1 MTSNIGLI
9 SLIISSILSLFILIL
24 FFKHIL
30 FGGPLHSKFF
40 ALYNA
45 SFFLIAVSFVLL
57 VISFVVSDFSIVAVY
72 ENSHTDKPF
81 FYKFAGTWG
90 NHEGSMLLF
99 ILIISLYGY
108 LFLIF
113 TKQLNFSL
121 RFTTIFFKL
130 HFNLFF
136 FYF

>member
-1 MTSNIGLI
+1 MTSNIGFI
-9 SLIISSILSLFILIL
+9 SIVISCILSLFILIL
-24 FFKHIL
+24 FFKHVL

-40 ALYNA
+40 ALYKA
-45 SFFLIAVSFVLL
+45 SFFLIAASFVLL
-57 VISFVVSDFSIVAVY
+57 VISFIISDFSIVAVY

-108 LFLIF
+108 LFLI
-113 TKQLNFSL
+113 KD
-121 RFTTIFFKL
+121 
-130 HFNLFF
+130 
-136 FYF
+136 